1 MESRQPT
8 TLGDAPDADTI
19 VIGVGSPLMGDDGI
33 GLVALEALRSGW
45 DFEPALE
52 LLDGGTWGMNLLP
65 FIESASRVLLLDAIQ
80 ARREPGE
87 LIRLEG
93 DEIPRFFATKLSPHQ
108 IDLKEV
114 LALAELRGTLPE
126 QLVVLGLEPAVIEMS
141 ATLSEPVEKA
151 MPELLA
157 RVIGQLEDWGYETSP
172 TPSKK
177 STAPDSRE
185 YSAPTTRSFPSAT
198 S

>member
-1 MESRQPT
+1 MT
-8 TLGDAPDADTI
+8 TI
-19 VIGVGSPLMGDDGI
+19 VIGVGSPLMGDDGT
-33 GLVALEALRSGW
+33 GLVALEALRAGW

-87 LIRLEG
+87 VVRLEG

-141 ATLSEPVEKA
+141 ATLSDPVDAA
-151 MPELLA
+151 MPELLSN
-157 RVIGQLEDWGYETSP
+157 VLEQLESWGYRALP
-172 TPSKK
+172 TASKK

-185 YSAPTTRSFPSAT
+185 YSAPTTRSFPSST

>member
-19 VIGVGSPLMGDDGI
+19 VIGVGSPLMGDDGT

-80 ARREPGE
+80 ARREPGAV
-87 LIRLEG
+87 IRLEG

-114 LALAELRGTLPE
+114 LALAELRETLPE
-126 QLVVLGLEPAVIEMS
+126 QLVVLGIEPAAIEMS
-141 ATLSEPVEKA
+141 ASLSEPVQEA
-151 MPELLA
+151 MPGLLA
-157 RVIGQLEDWGYETSP
+157 DVVEQLESWGYRAVP
-172 TPSKK
+172 RSKK
-177 STAPDSRE
+177 STTPESSE
-185 YSAPTTRSFPSAT
+185 YTAPTMSSFPSAT
-198 S
+198 D